1 MMSTITSIGG
11 VGNGNNTIGA
21 VTPTGVT
28 QTLSTST
35 NASTSASAVLTPQ
48 AVEQV
53 ADTQSAQ
60 LGQQGEPDL
69 RQVQD
74 AVGKLNEFVKTQT
87 SNQIAFSI
95 EDSGQ
100 LVVKVLDAD
109 NQTISQFPSKE
120 AVALSQSLTKLQGLL
135 INHKA

>member
-1 MMSTITSIGG
+1 MSTITSIGG
-11 VGNGNNTIGA
+11 VANGNNTIGA

-28 QTLSTST
+28 QTLTT
-35 NASTSASAVLTPQ
+35 STSASAVLTPQ

-74 AVGKLNEFVKTQT
+74 AVGKLNEFVKAQT
-87 SNQIAFSI
+87 GGQIAFSI

-100 LVVKVLDAD
+100 VVVKVLDD
-109 NQTISQFPSKE
+109 NNQTISQFPSKE